1 MAARARVLRR
11 EASLNVLVTGGTG
24 TLGRHVVTLLR
35 QSGHRARIL
44 SRHPR
49 GHVDAVHG
57 DLGTGEGIA
66 KALAGMDVVVHA
78 ASATRSMR
86 SLRAVDVEGTRRML
100 VMARDAGI
108 KHVAFASIV
117 GIENVSY
124 RYYRAKLAAEQVVR
138 EGLVPWSIIRAT
150 QFHSFIEV
158 TLALFSRL
166 PGLTTIPYG
175 WQFQPVDEREVAQR
189 LYGIAL
195 GQPSGAL
202 PDFGGPE
209 VRDYRS
215 LAQSWL
221 AARRSKRRLVDLPL
235 PLKGSRQVEE
245 GNLTCPDHRD
255 GRLTSDQYLHERY
268 GA

>member
-1 MAARARVLRR
+1 MVR
-11 EASLNVLVTGGTG
+11 
-24 TLGRHVVTLLR
+24 LLR

-44 SRHPR
+44 SRDPR

-66 KALAGMDVVVHA
+66 KALAGMEVVVHA

-86 SLRAVDVEGTRRML
+86 AVRAVDVEGTRRML
-100 VMARDAGI
+100 AMCRDAGI
-108 KHVAFASIV
+108 QHVAFVSIV
-117 GIENVSY
+117 GIDKVSY
-124 RYYRAKLAAEQVVR
+124 PYYRAKLAAEGVVR
-138 EGLVPWSIIRAT
+138 EGVVPWSIIRAT
-150 QFHSFIEV
+150 QFHSFMEM

-166 PGLTTIPYG
+166 PGVTAIPYG

-189 LYGIAL
+189 VYDVAL
-195 GQPSGAL
+195 GKPSAAL

-215 LAQSWL
+215 IAQAWL
-221 AARRSKRRLVDLPL
+221 AARRSKRRLVNLPV
-235 PLKGSRQVEE
+235 PLKGSRQVAA

-255 GRLTSDQYLHERY
+255 GTLTFDQYLHERY
-268 GA
+268 GLR